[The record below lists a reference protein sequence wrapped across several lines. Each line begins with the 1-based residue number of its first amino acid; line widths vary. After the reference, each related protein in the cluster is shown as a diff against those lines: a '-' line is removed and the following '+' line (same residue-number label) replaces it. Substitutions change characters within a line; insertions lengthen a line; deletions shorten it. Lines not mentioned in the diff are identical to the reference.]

1 MDENASADPVRG
13 DSSLTDEATKV
24 PNRDSYVGRCFRNGE
39 RRTVFRVVRPE
50 SAGLERRPAR
60 GEENDRCDKL
70 DHVNSQAP
78 EVSQDGAS
86 TRALSGLPLVLRGLR
101 AKLAGMERQRKD
113 MEGTAV
119 VELHC
124 GSCGARLYEVEWWKG
139 TLALT
144 DWPIAR
150 DERLRS
156 TKGTRSAALRQAV
169 AEGRA
174 TSGRTPTNRKLDGM
188 DRALGVRGPRPQ
200 QAKYAYIGMPSAWD
214 MFGPLRG
221 AGQPPEGT
229 PREGLHDARIW
240 CRCGKRFRVEH
251 DKLAERVER
260 ALASGHHAI
269 TLQ

>member
-1 MDENASADPVRG
+1 
-13 DSSLTDEATKV
+13 
-24 PNRDSYVGRCFRNGE
+24 
-39 RRTVFRVVRPE
+39 
-50 SAGLERRPAR
+50 
-60 GEENDRCDKL
+60 
-70 DHVNSQAP
+70 
-78 EVSQDGAS
+78 
-86 TRALSGLPLVLRGLR
+86 
-101 AKLAGMERQRKD
+101 MERQRKD
-113 MEGTAV
+113 MEGTAA

-156 TKGTRSAALRQAV
+156 TKGTWSAALRQAV

-200 QAKYAYIGMPSAWD
+200 QAKYAYIGMPSVWICL
-214 MFGPLRG
+214 GPFEVQG
-221 AGQPPEGT
+221 NH
-229 PREGLHDARIW
+229 PRNPAEGLHDARIW